1 MSIKRNLTSLFGV
14 TLWKL
19 LITYSL
25 LAFLS
30 HEHKPWNV
38 CLEMRSNLCG
48 SNENQTNNNENQAMR
63 LSDRESLPFYSL
75 FILLSRSL

>member
-1 MSIKRNLTSLFGV
+1 MSIKRNLTALFGV

-25 LAFLS
+25 LASLS

-38 CLEMRSNLCG
+38 CLGMRSNLCG
-48 SNENQTNNNENQAMR
+48 SNENQTNNKMKTR
-63 LSDRESLPFYSL
+63 L
-75 FILLSRSL
+75 